1 MLDVIEIENEYF
13 VRARSSLTDR
23 RTHVLMC
30 QDLFAIFDRHGDFQ
44 PVESGEHGLFYE
56 ESRHLSTQSLRL
68 PDHRLWLLSSTVRE
82 DNAVL
87 AVDLTNPDLALPDGN
102 RISRGAIHVCRTK
115 FLRQN
120 ASYEQIRTRNFGVVP
135 VTFELVMEFEADFID
150 IFEVRGHQRSRR
162 GEHLKPVVDDS
173 SLTFSYKGLDGILRV
188 TRVTS
193 SLAPTSLNASEMRF
207 VLHLEPQA
215 EITFSMT
222 IACSSSKDEAVFSY
236 EQAYLTL
243 AHQDYKIEE
252 PPIRTSNAQF
262 NDWLNRSRADLR
274 MMVTTTPQ
282 GLYPYAGVPWF
293 STPFGRDG
301 IITALQYLWLDP
313 DIAKG
318 VLTYLASTQATQVN
332 PVQDSEPGKILHE
345 TRKSE
350 SARLGEV
357 PFGRYYGSADSTP
370 LFIYLAAAY
379 FDRTDDIDF
388 IRTIWPNIELA
399 LNWVDRFGDR
409 DNDGFVEYG
418 RLSQTGLI
426 HQGWKD
432 SHDSIFHANGDL
444 AGGPIA
450 LCEIQGYVY
459 AAKRGI
465 AAAAAA
471 LGNRDQAEQLEL
483 EAESLRARFEQS
495 FWCEEI
501 GLYALALDGDKK
513 QCQVRSSNAGH
524 CLFTGIANEERAGKV
539 MSALGSKTFFSGW
552 GVRTIA
558 ESEKRFN
565 PMSYHNGSVWP
576 HDNSLIAFGCI
587 RRDQKKLATK
597 ILSGLLGSSIFLD
610 LHRLPELFCG
620 FMQRAGEGPTLYP
633 LACSPQAWAAGAV
646 FLTLQS
652 CLGLVIRARESRIYL
667 YHPRLPESLERLC
680 IQGLKVG
687 SSAVDLELWRHENS
701 VSVNLLRRTGNL
713 EIAAIK

>member
-1 MLDVIEIENEYF
+1 
-13 VRARSSLTDR
+13 
-23 RTHVLMC
+23 MC

-44 PVESGEHGLFYE
+44 PVESGERGLFYE
-56 ESRHLSTQSLRL
+56 ESRHLSTLSLRL
-68 PDHRLWLLSSTVRE
+68 PNERLWLLSSTVRE

-87 AVDLTNPDLALPDGN
+87 AVDLTNPDLTLPDGN
-102 RISRGAIHVCRTK
+102 RISRGTIHVCRTK
-115 FLRQN
+115 FLEQN
-120 ASYEQIRTRNFGVVP
+120 ACYEQIRTRNFGIAP
-135 VTFELVMEFEADFID
+135 VSFELVMEFEADFID

-162 GEHLKPVVDDS
+162 GERLKPVVDDS
-173 SLTFSYKGLDGILRV
+173 SLTFSYEGLDGILRV

-193 SLAPTSLNASEMRF
+193 TLAPTSLTASEMRF

-215 EITFSMT
+215 EKTFSMT
-222 IACSSSKDEAVFSY
+222 IACSSGKEETVLSY
-236 EQAYLTL
+236 EEAYLSL
-243 AHQDYKIEE
+243 ARQDHKIEE
-252 PPIRTSNAQF
+252 PPIRTSDAQL

-274 MMVTTTPQ
+274 MMVTTTPE

-301 IITALQYLWLDP
+301 VITALQYLWLDP
-313 DIAKG
+313 NIAKG
-318 VLTYLASTQATQVN
+318 VLKYLAAMQATEVN
-332 PVQDSEPGKILHE
+332 PVQDAEPGKILHE
-345 TRKSE
+345 SRKSE

-388 IRTIWPNIELA
+388 IHTIWPNIELA
-399 LNWVDRFGDR
+399 LNWVDEFGDR

-465 AAAAAA
+465 SAAAAA
-471 LGNRDQAEQLEL
+471 LGNRDQAERLEL
-483 EAESLRARFEQS
+483 EAESLRARFEET

-501 GLYALALDGDKK
+501 GMYALALDGDKK
-513 QCQVRSSNAGH
+513 QCRVRSSNAGH

-539 MSALGSKTFFSGW
+539 MEALGSKMFFSGW

-587 RRDQKKLATK
+587 RREQKTLATK
-597 ILSGLLGSSIFLD
+597 ILTGLLGSSIFLD

-652 CLGLVIRARESRIYL
+652 CLGLVIRARESRIFL
-667 YHPRLPESLERLC
+667 YHPRLPESLQRLC

-687 SSAVDLELWRHENS
+687 SSSVDLELWKHENS
-701 VSVNLLRRTGNL
+701 VSVNILRRTGNL